1 VLTRQ
6 ARGGRSRGP
15 AEDCRLLSL
24 LGLYAADLWATL
36 RAATEGGLPSLG
48 RQRRP
53 CQPRL
58 HLLSNSNSCLTNS
71 KTTHTCRAQS
81 AALDQA
87 AHMGARTRTPV
98 LGSPRIPTRDAR
110 PLGTRAAEAWHAA
123 LARSKCC
130 LVALP
135 RLRKAGWFVT
145 NPRAPREAAWAA
157 FAPPA
162 TDLQSKPFLLE
173 KCRVSVTA
181 PLVIKA
187 EEHRALTCRPRSGS
201 LHGPAVHPEGARV
214 SGCLAPQ

>member
-1 VLTRQ
+1 MTLSLVDPATPPTDGRYTVFDLAEAALESAVTVRLVSEAEESRVLTRQ

-15 AEDCRLLSL
+15 AEDCRRLSL

-58 HLLSNSNSCLTNS
+58 HLLTNSNSCLTNS

-130 LVALP
+130 PVALP
-135 RLRKAGWFVT
+135 RLRKAVWFAT
-145 NPRAPREAAWAA
+145 NPRAPREAAQAV

-162 TDLQSKPFLLE
+162 PDLQSKPFPLE
-173 KCRVSVTA
+173 IR
-181 PLVIKA
+181 
-187 EEHRALTCRPRSGS
+187 
-201 LHGPAVHPEGARV
+201 
-214 SGCLAPQ
+214 